1 MDGLHKNN
9 IEINRKNLSD
19 LAIWEPAS
27 FEALA
32 KISKDFVEKEKK
44 K

>member
-1 MDGLHKNN
+1 MNN
-9 IEINRKNLSD
+9 IEINKKNLAD

-32 KISKDFVEKEKK
+32 KISQDFKNKDDK
-44 K
+44 